1 VFDVEPLPRDHPLRN
16 MPNTVITPHIGYVS
30 RDNLEQM
37 YKTAVE
43 NIRGWMAGKPQ
54 NVVPPE

>member
-1 VFDVEPLPRDHPLRN
+1 

-37 YKTAVE
+37 YKTAVD
-43 NIRGWMAGKPQ
+43 NIRAWMAGKPQ
-54 NVVPPE
+54 NVVLAE